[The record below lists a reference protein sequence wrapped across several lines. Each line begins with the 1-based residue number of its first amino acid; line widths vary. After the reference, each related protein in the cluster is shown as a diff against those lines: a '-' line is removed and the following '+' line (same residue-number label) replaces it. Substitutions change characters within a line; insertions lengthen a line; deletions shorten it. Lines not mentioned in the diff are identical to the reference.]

1 MHLMTGS
8 WLDPSRLPGGLTASL
23 VVGAMLAFSADRP
36 TPTPTQDS
44 STLVMSLTLP
54 ESAAYESGTY
64 QRVEAS
70 DSSRVAA
77 SDSSR
82 VAAPDASRVAAPD
95 SSRVAAPNFSRVAAS
110 DSSPGH
116 QLGIPFGL
124 YHLPETEFAPPF
136 TSALR
141 SASNPAEVIP
151 MLEAARR
158 AGVKVY
164 LNMFVGRRHIQNP
177 DGSFSLELWKQRIDR
192 FRDLGLEPFI
202 SDGTLAGNY
211 LMDEPYSRGKWNGQA
226 VPFVDIEAMAA
237 YSKQLWPE
245 LTTIIRADPLFLRK
259 APFRWVYLDAAWAQ
273 YTTRKGKVEDY
284 AREHAEAAKQ
294 LGLGLVVG
302 LNVLDGGD
310 RSSGLEGTKLNY
322 AAMSA
327 EEVMHYGSVMLR
339 EPGACALILWKY
351 DREDR
356 TYFSRPD
363 IRAALET
370 LGLLAASHP
379 PTRCK
384 VR

>member
-1 MHLMTGS
+1 MHLITGS
-8 WLDPSRLPGGLTASL
+8 WLDPSRLPGGLTAGL

-36 TPTPTQDS
+36 APTPSQDS

-64 QRVEAS
+64 QRMEASDFSRVAASDFSRVAAS

-82 VAAPDASRVAAPD
+82 L
-95 SSRVAAPNFSRVAAS
+95 AAS

-141 SASNPAEVIP
+141 SVSNPADAIP
-151 MLEAARR
+151 ILEAARR
-158 AGVKVY
+158 AGVKIY

-226 VPFVDIEAMAA
+226 VPYVDIEAMAA

-245 LTTIIRADPLFLRK
+245 LTTIIRADPLFLKK

-284 AREHAEAAKQ
+284 ARSHAEVAKE

-310 RSSGLEGTKLNY
+310 RSSGMEGTKLNY
-322 AAMSA
+322 SAMSA

-356 TYFSRPD
+356 AYFSRPD

-379 PTRCK
+379 PTRCR

>member
-36 TPTPTQDS
+36 PPTPTQDS
-44 STLVMSLTLP
+44 GTLAMSLTLP
-54 ESAAYESGTY
+54 ESAVFES
-64 QRVEAS
+64 
-70 DSSRVAA
+70 
-77 SDSSR
+77 
-82 VAAPDASRVAAPD
+82 AAPDRAEA
-95 SSRVAAPNFSRVAAS
+95 F

-116 QLGIPFGL
+116 DLGIPFGL
-124 YHLPETEFAPPF
+124 FHLPETEFAPPF

-141 SASNPAEVIP
+141 SASNPADVTP

-177 DGSFSLELWKQRIDR
+177 DGSFSLERWKQRIDR

-245 LTTIIRADPLFLRK
+245 LTTVIRADPLFLQK

-284 AREHAEAAKQ
+284 ARRHADVAKE

-310 RSSGLEGTKLNY
+310 RSSGLGGTKLNY
-322 AAMSA
+322 SAMSA
-327 EEVMHYGSVMLR
+327 EEVMHYGSVLLR